1 MNTALLPP
9 PAPPAPHVA
18 PAQTLECVSFTDTV
32 QCVAEVR
39 ACARAFLTRAHLP
52 LPLREDALLV
62 ISELVTNSVHH
73 THGPGSLHLANGP
86 DGLDVDVSDTSR
98 LLPQP
103 RFAEPGTALDGRGPA
118 LVAALCDTV
127 SVTYGSAGRNTGI
140 SRRRC
145 RGPRTARADFRLLHR
160 HEVVDGGDAVRPA
173 RPRPARIRRGG
184 PGGFRP
190 RSPGASPRH
199 RRGSPG
205 G

>member
-18 PAQTLECVSFTDTV
+18 PAQTLEWSVSFTDAV

-52 LPLREDALLV
+52 RPLREDALLV

-86 DGLDVDVSDTSR
+86 GGLDVDVSDTSR

-103 RFAEPGTALDGRGPA
+103 RFAEPGTALDGRGLA

-127 SVTYGSAGRNTGI
+127 SVTLDTASGKTVHAHLAPLPPP
-140 SRRRC
+140 
-145 RGPRTARADFRLLHR
+145 PRPTA
-160 HEVVDGGDAVRPA
+160 A
-173 RPRPARIRRGG
+173 RP
-184 PGGFRP
+184 
-190 RSPGASPRH
+190 PGAARSW
-199 RRGSPG
+199 
-205 G
+205 